1 MVQKNRE
8 ISYFN
13 TLIFT
18 IVAGVVSLI
27 LLSTLFFSA
36 MKPYLVGIVTIEI
49 GIFIII
55 GYCIYK
61 IVKNDNTIRDLM
73 KKNKI
78 VINFDECGDYY
89 VKRTDSAGKMYC
101 TNDYIITD
109 DTNRKFIMKI
119 VGSNMNVPGMNKI
132 NYSSSNTAFYRDDR
146 TETYMLRELADNS
159 NMPTYQEKCKPLY
172 EDVSG
177 LEVYKPYKN
186 IPWTYARSRCDSF
199 YSA

>member
-1 MVQKNRE
+1 MARNNRE

-18 IVAGVVSLI
+18 IVSGIISLI

-36 MKPYLVGIVTIEI
+36 MKPYIVGIVTVEI
-49 GIFIII
+49 GIFVII

-61 IVKNDNTIRDLM
+61 IVKNDNTIKDLL

-78 VINFDECGDYY
+78 VVNFDECADYY
-89 VKRTDSAGKMYC
+89 VRRIDAAGKFIC

-109 DTNRKFIMKI
+109 DTNQKYIMKI
-119 VGSNMNVPGMNKI
+119 VPASQDLPGMNKI
-132 NYSSSNTAFYRDDR
+132 NYNNSNTSFYTNER
-146 TETYMLRELADNS
+146 TETYMLRELVDNS

-172 EDVSG
+172 ESVAGFSD
-177 LEVYKPYKN
+177 YKT
-186 IPWTYARSRCDSF
+186 IPWTYARSRCDTF
-199 YSA
+199 HSA